1 MLNGIFLLMEFMN
14 DGNNLKISD
23 MKKTIT
29 IISILFWS
37 ILTYSQEQSY
47 GTLGLCDT
55 CNPISYLGTYEY
67 VGYKGSNPEDRNLG
81 NWKPLGVE
89 DFYYGKT
96 IIFETSRFIW
106 GSGSI
111 NPIIIEDPI
120 YTIDKYRLE
129 NRGEP
134 YFENSRYWRNQLS
147 YYSSL
152 FDHYED
158 YTYLISI
165 RDTHINNGGE
175 YTAGDYFLE
184 VRGENLVQSSGDKF
198 YLLKKID

>member
-1 MLNGIFLLMEFMN
+1 MFSG
-14 DGNNLKISD
+14 
-23 MKKTIT
+23 
-29 IISILFWS
+29 

-47 GTLGLCDT
+47 GTLALCNS
-55 CNPISYLGTYEY
+55 CNPDLYLGTYEY
-67 VGYKGSNPEDRNLG
+67 VGYKSNNTEDRSLN
-81 NWKPLGVE
+81 NWIPLGVE

-96 IIFETSRFIW
+96 IIFETNRFIW
-106 GSGSI
+106 GYGST
-111 NPIIIEDPI
+111 NSIIIEGPI
-120 YTIDKYRLE
+120 YTVDKYRLE

-147 YYSSL
+147 YYSGL

-165 RDTHINNGGE
+165 RDTHQNNSGE

-184 VRGENLVQSSGDKF
+184 IRDENLIQSSGDKF
-198 YLLKKID
+198 YLLKKIN